1 MTTTYEEPKPELRRR
16 EIAAGEARVAVFTRT
31 YETTIEDLWDACT
44 NPERLARWYTTVTG
58 DLQVGGTFQQVPAI
72 VRWSQIDPTVAISYV
87 DVPND
92 GRFIVAKKVT
102 SLGGGN
108 FHYEMAVHNLTSDRS
123 GRGFTVNFPAGTV
136 ISAG

>member
-1 MTTTYEEPKPELRRR
+1 M
-16 EIAAGEARVAVFTRT
+16 
-31 YETTIEDLWDACT
+31 
-44 NPERLARWYTTVTG
+44 
-58 DLQVGGTFQQVPAI
+58 
-72 VRWSQIDPTVAISYV
+72 AISNV

-108 FHYEMAVHNLTSDRS
+108 FHYEFAVHNLTSDRS

-136 ISAG
+136 ISNAGDKFAPHHSGELVLERARGPTRSTRTASTGRRRLASVRT